1 MGLLPHDYS
10 RLKEVTEESL
20 EFSTAYRRTVCIVQ
34 SQSLC
39 ERTLTADHSSVTIWS
54 IMIGSQP
61 NDKVDIQ
68 RIQMVTARPL
78 EA

>member
-1 MGLLPHDYS
+1 MESWDIVRHDYS
-10 RLKEVTEESL
+10 RTKEVIED
-20 EFSTAYRRTVCIVQ
+20 FSTAYRCTVCITQ
-34 SQSLC
+34 SQSLS

-54 IMIGSQP
+54 IMIVSQP
-61 NDKVDIQ
+61 NDQVDIQ